1 MTGARAKPATNPRM
15 GPALVWVGLGLLL
28 AAWLGA
34 CGEPDSLDNVDP
46 QGQEI
51 VFWHQHQRERA
62 AALDELVAEFNRA
75 NTHGIQVIAEFAGEY
90 GQIYNRLPQAF
101 RRGTPPHLVVAYS
114 NQAHPYYLSDWVV
127 NLEPYMSSP
136 KWGLGSA
143 RSDYFQHLLE
153 QDEVDGVQVAF
164 PPHRS
169 MEILYCNTSWLSE
182 LGYQEPPTSWE
193 GFAAMCR
200 KAAAQPFGG
209 GPAGSSRGIVL
220 DPDASRLAAMVF
232 SRGGDFMDADRTAYT
247 LDTPEAKA
255 SLRML
260 KELMADGAAAMVADG
275 QAVRRAFSSGRALFA
290 LRSSSD
296 YPSIASD
303 VEAGGGFGWEVSP
316 PPYSGRLPVVNVYG
330 ASLAV
335 CRTTPEQQLAA
346 WLFIRWFT
354 EPAQQARW
362 VEATNYFPVRRST
375 AREYTPYL
383 RTAYDL
389 LDQGKTE
396 PAGVWYDPIRR
407 MLADAM
413 VSILD
418 GGDMDQI
425 LTRVDW
431 EANNMLAVPC
441 R

>member
-1 MTGARAKPATNPRM
+1 
-15 GPALVWVGLGLLL
+15 
-28 AAWLGA
+28 
-34 CGEPDSLDNVDP
+34 VD
-46 QGQEI
+46 
-51 VFWHQHQRERA
+51 
-62 AALDELVAEFNRA
+62 
-75 NTHGIQVIAEFAGEY
+75 
-90 GQIYNRLPQAF
+90 
-101 RRGTPPHLVVAYS
+101 
-114 NQAHPYYLSDWVV
+114 
-127 NLEPYMSSP
+127 LEPYISSP

-143 RSDYFQHLLE
+143 RGDYFEPLLS
-153 QDEVDGVQVAF
+153 QDKVDGVQVAF

-169 MEILYCNTSWLSE
+169 MEILYCNTTWLSE

-200 KAAAQPFGG
+200 KAEAQPFSR
-209 GPAGSSRGIVL
+209 GPAETSRGIVL
-220 DPDASRLAAMVF
+220 DTDASRLAAMVF
-232 SRGGDFMDADRTAYT
+232 SRGGDFMSADRTSYT
-247 LDTPEAKA
+247 LDTPQIKA

-260 KELMADGAAAMVADG
+260 KELMEEGAAELVTGG
-275 QAVRRAFSSGRALFA
+275 QAVRGAFTSGRSLFA

-296 YPSIASD
+296 YPSMAGD
-303 VEAGGGFGWEVSP
+303 VETRGAFGWEVSP
-316 PPYSGRLPVVNVYG
+316 PPYTGRLPVVNVYG

-346 WLFIRWFT
+346 WLFIKWFT

-389 LDQGKTE
+389 LDQGKAE

-413 VSILD
+413 VSVLD